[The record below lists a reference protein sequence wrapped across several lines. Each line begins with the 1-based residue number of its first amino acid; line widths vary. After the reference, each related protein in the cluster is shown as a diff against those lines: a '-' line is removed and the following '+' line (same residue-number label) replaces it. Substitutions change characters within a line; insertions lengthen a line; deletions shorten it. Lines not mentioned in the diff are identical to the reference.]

1 MAQFSELLTT
11 HIQSVGTYCLWE
23 SNPEQIHLRKMKI
36 TETFISKVV
45 FFSLKKVDF

>member
-11 HIQSVGTYCLWE
+11 HIQSVGIYYLWE

-36 TETFISKVV
+36 RETYFQGY
-45 FFSLKKVDF
+45 FFL

>member
-11 HIQSVGTYCLWE
+11 HIQSVGIYYPWE

-36 TETFISKVV
+36 I
-45 FFSLKKVDF
+45 